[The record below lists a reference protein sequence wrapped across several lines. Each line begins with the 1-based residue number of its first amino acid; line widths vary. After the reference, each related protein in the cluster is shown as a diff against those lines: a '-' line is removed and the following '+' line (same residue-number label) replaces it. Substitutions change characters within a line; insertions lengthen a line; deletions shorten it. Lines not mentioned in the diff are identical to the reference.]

1 MARPRQETDAG
12 LTGRTQVTWENG
24 HAGLA
29 PACPFCVYCVRE
41 ERRPRPKPNTPPA
54 SRRPASHSGNAPPPP
69 LLWFRGPVPLV
80 PPLKGRVPPVPV
92 PGVVVGGAVTVT
104 EAEVVIVPP
113 ALLVTVTVKVYVPAL
128 LGVNVA
134 V

>member
-1 MARPRQETDAG
+1 M
-12 LTGRTQVTWENG
+12 
-24 HAGLA
+24 
-29 PACPFCVYCVRE
+29 
-41 ERRPRPKPNTPPA
+41 
-54 SRRPASHSGNAPPPP
+54 
-69 LLWFRGPVPLV
+69 PLV

>member
-1 MARPRQETDAG
+1 M
-12 LTGRTQVTWENG
+12 
-24 HAGLA
+24 
-29 PACPFCVYCVRE
+29 
-41 ERRPRPKPNTPPA
+41 
-54 SRRPASHSGNAPPPP
+54 
-69 LLWFRGPVPLV
+69 